1 MVEKIK
7 LYLDEDA
14 LTELQDQYMDKE
26 TELRKELQAFIKNMF
41 VNTKGAELNKTLVC
55 GMEVEEDG
63 KRVTKNEPVPFK
75 DIDFTK
81 FVVKFNPSWKPK
93 EIDKPTYYELAV
105 GDATYKKLVTE
116 AQYFMIRV
124 DKYNGSISKDKK
136 KADVPTCFEEC
147 MYQNLYQPTMS
158 LIMKKV
164 GNVCDDEFEE
174 LNKLE
179 DAPKEE
185 AKQDAAALE
194 AKKQR

>member
-55 GMEVEEDG
+55 GMEVEENG
-63 KRVTKNEPVPFK
+63 KKVMKQEPIPFK

-81 FVVKFNPSWKPK
+81 YVVKFDPSWKPK
-93 EIDKPTYYELAV
+93 EIPNPTFYELSV
-105 GDATYKKLVTE
+105 GDATYKKLVAE
-116 AQYFMIRV
+116 AQYFLVRIG
-124 DKYNGSISKDKK
+124 KYNGSISKDKK
-136 KADVPTCFEEC
+136 KADVPACFEEC
-147 MYQNLYQPTMS
+147 MFQNLYQPTMQ

-164 GNVCDDEFEE
+164 GSVCDDEFEE

-185 AKQDAAALE
+185 AKKDAEAL
-194 AKKQR
+194 AKKTER

>member
-93 EIDKPTYYELAV
+93 EIDNPTYYELAV

-185 AKQDAAALE
+185 AKKDAEALE

>member
-7 LYLDEDA
+7 FFLGEDS
-14 LTELQDQYMDKE
+14 LTELTDQYMDKE
-26 TELRKELQAFIKNMF
+26 TELRKELQTFVKNMF
-41 VNTKGAELNKTLVC
+41 VNTKGTELNKTLVC
-55 GMEVEEDG
+55 GMEVEENG
-63 KRVTKNEPVPFK
+63 KKVTKQEPVPFK
-75 DIDFTK
+75 DIDFDK
-81 FVVKFNPSWKPK
+81 YIVKFNPDWKPK
-93 EIDKPTYYELAV
+93 EIEKPTYYELAV

-116 AQYFMIRV
+116 AQHFMIRV

-147 MYQNLYQPTMS
+147 IYQNLYQPTMQ

-164 GNVCDDEFEE
+164 GDVCEDEFAE

-185 AKQDAAALE
+185 AKKDTEAI
-194 AKKQR
+194 AKKTER